1 MQTNYK
7 YFKFI
12 EGRYFR
18 LDEESYKFQILNDDN
33 LWEDSY
39 DVESLYEEPAIKYQE
54 ITDIEIINKLKT
66 FKTLKEFEANN
77 ITISDYETRF
87 PISNQKYFDNLNN
100 DGKQEYLNLYLLY
113 YNLLYKYL
121 IPKLNLKQYD
131 NMLLNSDN
139 IFYQVPLE
147 NMDLYQ
153 RIGSSYLKYFYLRN
167 NIYIERLTKEELEF
181 LKKKLLS
188 NNTELDKETIVF
200 IENTYQKVMLETPN
214 NIVNISY
221 GPDSYNFY
229 KPSNNIIIGV
239 RFDNYYKK
247 ENESDSEWNDK
258 YNDRIYE
265 LEIVTKFLAK
275 RLEDFKVPCSIIIY
289 NDFSINKLIKD
300 NSKSIS

>member
-18 LDEESYKFQILNDDN
+18 LDEESYNFQILNDNN

-39 DVESLYEEPAIKYQE
+39 DVESLYEDPAVKYQE
-54 ITDIEIINKLKT
+54 ITDLEIISKLKS

-77 ITISDYETRF
+77 ITILDYETRF
-87 PISNQKYFDNLNN
+87 PSFNQEYFNNLNN
-100 DGKQEYLNLYLLY
+100 ESKQEYLKLYLLY

-121 IPKLNLKQYD
+121 IPKLNLKHYD

-153 RIGSSYLKYFYLRN
+153 RIGSNYLKYFYLRN
-167 NIYIERLTKEELEF
+167 NIYIERLSKEELDF

-188 NNTELDKETIVF
+188 NNNELDNETTTF
-200 IENTYQKVMLETPN
+200 IKNTYQKVILEDAN
-214 NIVNISY
+214 DVKNINY
-221 GPDSYNFY
+221 GPDSCDFY

-239 RFDNYYKK
+239 RFDNYYK
-247 ENESDSEWNDK
+247 ESNESNSESGSK

-265 LEIVTKFLAK
+265 LEIITKFLAK
-275 RLEDFKVPCSIIIY
+275 HLEDFEVPCSVIIY
-289 NDFSINKLIKD
+289 NEFNINKLFHDNRNIK
-300 NSKSIS
+300 